1 MNLNILNPQKEDNRF
16 LALSL
21 IILGVIVLSLQDS
34 LIKLM
39 SSDTS
44 FWQLQFLRSFFNII
58 ILILIAHLSLGIKT
72 LFPINWKPV
81 YLRALMMTCC
91 MFCFF
96 SASPSLSVA
105 QMAAGLYTYPLF
117 VLILAIV
124 ILKEK
129 VGIWRLTALII
140 GLIGTLIILE
150 PWSYKFKYDQ
160 LLPVLAGFFYACNII
175 LIRKYCRMESVF
187 SLTLAVGII
196 FLLSAFVGIILF
208 EFIFSSKYLIIEMP
222 FIGIGWPNLTILI
235 LGFAF
240 LCSLLNLIG
249 NIALAKAYQSAE
261 SSWLAPL
268 DYSYL
273 IFATLWSKIIFGYW
287 PSYSILIGLCLIG
300 FSGLLIAYREKI
312 KLKF

>member
-1 MNLNILNPQKEDNRF
+1 MNRT
-16 LALSL
+16 LAF
-21 IILGVIVLSLQDS
+21 IV
-34 LIKLM
+34 
-39 SSDTS
+39 
-44 FWQLQFLRSFFNII
+44 II
-58 ILILIAHLSLGIKT
+58 ILLAEHL
-72 LFPINWKPV
+72 
-81 YLRALMMTCC
+81 
-91 MFCFF
+91 
-96 SASPSLSVA
+96 
-105 QMAAGLYTYPLF
+105 
-117 VLILAIV
+117 
-124 ILKEK
+124 
-129 VGIWRLTALII
+129 
-140 GLIGTLIILE
+140 
-150 PWSYKFKYDQ
+150 
-160 LLPVLAGFFYACNII
+160 LL
-175 LIRKYCRMESVF
+175 F
-187 SLTLAVGII
+187 SLRKCLDKSTSIIFVGII
-196 FLLSAFVGIILF
+196 FF